1 MRMPAEIPSRKL
13 QPSRR
18 IAAPQNHLLQSPRR
32 ACRQTSCL
40 PCRSSMTTS

>member
-18 IAAPQNHLLQSPRR
+18 IVAPQNHLL
-32 ACRQTSCL
+32 
-40 PCRSSMTTS
+40 